1 MLLTPVVYLVT
12 TICKVN
18 NWSTQCVKRLVEAG
32 DLNMLTGHFLKNI
45 LKNDESKGKHS
56 CQKNQFKE
64 RISQITEIP
73 EH

>member
-1 MLLTPVVYLVT
+1 
-12 TICKVN
+12 
-18 NWSTQCVKRLVEAG
+18 
-32 DLNMLTGHFLKNI
+32 MLTGHFLKNI

-64 RISQITEIP
+64 RISQITEMP